1 MHFNDLYLAERCL
14 KGCGTGIID
23 FLLYSV
29 DYAQKK
35 IFKWKYLLFI
45 DNTKGMT
52 DI

>member
-1 MHFNDLYLAERCL
+1 MHFSVLYLAGRSL
-14 KGCGTGIID
+14 KGCGMGIVD
-23 FLLYSV
+23 FLVYSV

-45 DNTKGMT
+45 NDTKGMT